1 LADLDFQKST
11 TVRTVSEHFTRDDV
25 EVSLEWVP
33 ENSFY
38 TYHVDVTPQPA
49 FRMNLRRNSIR
60 LEIEYNI
67 LYNVSIVIISP
78 CGQPV
83 AKNEIYYGECH
94 LGTIHVHDLNC
105 SAIQ

>member
-1 LADLDFQKST
+1 LTDLYFQQAT
-11 TVRTVSEHFTRDDV
+11 IVRVISERFNRDDV

-33 ENSFY
+33 ENSLY

-67 LYNVSIVIISP
+67 LYNVSIVKASP
-78 CGQPV
+78 CGQTV
-83 AKNEIYYGECH
+83 TVSEILYYGECH
-94 LGTIHVHDLNC
+94 AT
-105 SAIQ
+105 